1 VAEQDPHALPLA
13 LDAWGEAVAR
23 LPDEREHVAFD
34 ALRAPLREA
43 LRKRLGR
50 PAPAGLAEATPGV
63 DAAQRLARAGT
74 DLVPPP
80 EWAAPASEG
89 VQLPS

>member
-1 VAEQDPHALPLA
+1 MAEQEPHALPLA

-50 PAPAGLAEATPGV
+50 PVPAGLAEATPGV

-74 DLVPPP
+74 DLV
-80 EWAAPASEG
+80 EACDG
-89 VQLPS
+89 FLRR